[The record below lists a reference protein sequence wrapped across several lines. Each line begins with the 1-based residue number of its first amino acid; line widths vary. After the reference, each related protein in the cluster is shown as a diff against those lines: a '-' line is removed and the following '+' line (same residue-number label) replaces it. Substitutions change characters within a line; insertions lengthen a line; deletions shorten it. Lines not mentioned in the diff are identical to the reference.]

1 MKTTER
7 IDPIKTF
14 GAELYA
20 IAKPARYLGGELGSL
35 PAAGQDDG
43 RLRMALCFPDLY
55 EIGMSNNAVR
65 ILYNEI
71 AVRCPAVRCERV
83 FAPAPD
89 FEALLRR
96 RDVPLYT
103 LESGYPLS
111 SCDILGFSIGYE
123 LLATNMLA
131 VLETGRIP
139 LRAADRGEGDPVV
152 IAGGP
157 ASTNP
162 HPFGAFMDAV
172 YIGEAEAE
180 FFDILDD
187 LAAIKQAGGGRAAMI
202 ARLRESKAVWM
213 PESSAGGGKEAWR
226 AVFSGFPESA
236 SSTAFPVPV
245 LQTVQSHGTVEIM
258 RGCPN
263 GCRFCHAGYYY
274 RPQRVKPAENIERE
288 VKELVE
294 QAGYREIT
302 LSSLSSGDYPDI
314 VGLFRKLN
322 AAWKDRFISFQLPSL
337 KVDSFTLPLLA
348 ELSEVRKSGLT
359 FAVETPIESWQ
370 GSINKTVSF
379 DKIAAILKEAKQFGF
394 KSAKF
399 YFMIG
404 LPVPGRGRGE
414 AEAIVEFLKKIAAV
428 ERIALNVNVGTFVP
442 KPHTPYQREPQIS
455 EADALNTIRFIKNEL
470 RPFKFISISYHSP
483 FTSTLEGLLSRGDG
497 RVGELILS
505 AYERGARL
513 DAWDEYF
520 DRSAWES
527 VFEEA
532 RQKFGFDPREEYL
545 SGRPERSSL
554 PWNDIHLFVAKS
566 YFDAE
571 NEKSR
576 ASALTS
582 ACEEECDHP
591 CGSCNNR
598 FRIASGGADGSLG
611 RPPADMLGSVSENR
625 LGIGD
630 KGLRVLQAL
639 PAEEARRFVISFSKR
654 DEAAFYPLHAISGIF
669 ERAFAILGL
678 PVQFT
683 EGFNPLPRME
693 LTQPLA
699 LGLQS
704 GEDILAVWLQSGVE
718 IYDEPAFIA
727 AFNRCVPSGIHVE
740 SCRIGMRRAEGK
752 HTIGS
757 HYWGSS
763 YSIAFNSPADFV
775 QAQRSLVCAKASEAI
790 DIDENDMSIRMTLND
805 ARGGDR
811 NVLRLLASALSDEK
825 PLSRCAVTRTA
836 CLALDDSG
844 SIARLSAVL

>member
-1 MKTTER
+1 MTER
-7 IDPIKTF
+7 INPLKAF
-14 GAELYA
+14 GAELFG

-35 PAAGQDDG
+35 PPARHDDD
-43 RLRMALCFPDLY
+43 RMRMALCFPDLY
-55 EIGMSNNAVR
+55 EIGMSNNAIR

-71 AVRCPAVRCERV
+71 ERHCPMVRCERV

-111 SCDILGFSIGYE
+111 SCDIIGFSIGYE
-123 LLATNMLA
+123 LLATNILTVLDTGHVPLLA
-131 VLETGRIP
+131 T
-139 LRAADRGEGDPVV
+139 DRKEGDPIV

-162 HPFGAFMDAV
+162 HPFGAFVDAV

-180 FFDILDD
+180 FFAILDD
-187 LAAIKQAGGGRAAMI
+187 LAGIRKAGGGRVAML

-213 PESSAGGGKEAWR
+213 PKSPTGGAKRARR

-236 SSTAFPVPV
+236 ASTAFPVPV
-245 LQTVQSHGTVEIM
+245 LQTVQGHGTVEIM

-288 VKELVE
+288 VRDLVE

-322 AAWKDRFISFQLPSL
+322 ATWKDRFVSFQLPSL

-359 FAVETPIESWQ
+359 FAVETPIASWQ
-370 GSINKTVSF
+370 GAINKTVSF
-379 DKIAAILKEAKQFGF
+379 DKISAILKEAKQYGF

-414 AEAIVEFLKKIAAV
+414 AEAIVNFLRKIAAV

-442 KPHTPYQREPQIS
+442 KPHTPYQRESQIS
-455 EADALNTIRFIKNEL
+455 EAEALDTIHFIKSEL
-470 RPFKFISISYHSP
+470 RSYKFISISYHSP
-483 FTSTLEGLLSRGDG
+483 FTSTLEGVLSRGDD
-497 RVGELILS
+497 RVGELILL
-505 AYERGARL
+505 AYQRGARL

-520 DRSAWES
+520 DRDVWES
-527 VFEEA
+527 VFEDA
-532 RQKFGFDPREEYL
+532 RRRFGFDPREKYL
-545 SGRPERSSL
+545 SGDADGSPL
-554 PWNDIHLFVAKS
+554 PWDDINLLVATK
-566 YFDAE
+566 YLDEE
-571 NEKSR
+571 NEHSR
-576 ASALTS
+576 ASELTA
-582 ACEEECDHP
+582 ACEETCGHP
-591 CGSCNNR
+591 CGSCNDQ
-598 FRIASGGADGSLG
+598 FRIVAKGA
-611 RPPADMLGSVSENR
+611 VSEMAPEGQDTAR
-625 LGIGD
+625 RPSSGHGLGIVE
-630 KGLRVLQAL
+630 KGFRVLQAL
-639 PAEEARRFVISFSKR
+639 PAEEARRFVISFSKQA
-654 DEAAFYPLHAISGIF
+654 EAAFYPLHAISGIF

-704 GEDILAVWLQSGVE
+704 GEDVLAVWLQSAIEVS
-718 IYDEPAFIA
+718 DEQALIA
-727 AFNRCVPSGIHVE
+727 AFNRCVPRGIRVE
-740 SCRIGMRRAEGK
+740 AFRVGRRRAEGK

-763 YSIAFNSPADFV
+763 YSVAFGSRSDFER
-775 QAQRSLVCAKASEAI
+775 ARTSLSCANANESIKV
-790 DIDENDMSIRMTLND
+790 DENELSLELTLND
-805 ARGGDR
+805 AHGGDR
-811 NVLRLLASALSDEK
+811 NILRLLGAALSDEK
-825 PLSRCAVTRTA
+825 PLSRCMITRVA
-836 CLALDDSG
+836 CLAADDRG
-844 SIARLSAVL
+844 MNVRLRSVL